1 MKRTNDDSNRQIQK
15 RLRQDEISRIFVG
28 GLSYATNWQSLK
40 DHFSQIGEVEFA
52 SVLLKPDGTSKGCG
66 MVNYRSHADAAQAVE
81 ALNESLLDGRHIMVK
96 LDLGGDFKKPQQVD
110 SNSSVHSAKL
120 SSGQS
125 APKNIYAFCDDGVH
139 LPPEQI
145 SRIFVGNLSYS
156 TTWQGLKDHFKE
168 AGTVEFA
175 SVLENPN
182 KTSKGCGMVNF
193 ATHEE
198 AVKAVALLNDSTL
211 DGRQITVKLD
221 VDGRFK
227 ERPPPKGA
235 VQTMPDDESLF
246 YSMPPEQICRVFVG
260 NLSYDTNWQA
270 LKDHF
275 AQAGEIEFASVLLN
289 PDRTS
294 KGCGMV
300 NFRSHEDATR
310 AVDLLNNS
318 FLDGR
323 QVTVKLDI
331 DGRFKE
337 RPPPG
342 ARPRVFQRPRSS
354 ESWVGALQAPLQTL
368 RQSIKPG
375 HHSSISGTRLSSGT
389 AQQVQKN
396 LLVMLSQLAR
406 SPDAANLD
414 WLALLGQVAQM
425 PGADQLDWP
434 ALISRVAS
442 AAQQTSRGNQNGFL
456 EQAVGHLLR

>member
-1 MKRTNDDSNRQIQK
+1 VPQRPFLPN
-15 RLRQDEISRIFVG
+15 
-28 GLSYATNWQSLK
+28 
-40 DHFSQIGEVEFA
+40 GEVEFA

-211 DGRQITVKLD
+211 DGRHITVKLD
-221 VDGRFK
+221 VDG
-227 ERPPPKGA
+227 
-235 VQTMPDDESLF
+235 
-246 YSMPPEQICRVFVG
+246 
-260 NLSYDTNWQA
+260 
-270 LKDHF
+270 
-275 AQAGEIEFASVLLN
+275 
-289 PDRTS
+289 
-294 KGCGMV
+294 
-300 NFRSHEDATR
+300 
-310 AVDLLNNS
+310 
-318 FLDGR
+318 
-323 QVTVKLDI
+323 
-331 DGRFKE
+331 
-337 RPPPG
+337 
-342 ARPRVFQRPRSS
+342 
-354 ESWVGALQAPLQTL
+354 
-368 RQSIKPG
+368 
-375 HHSSISGTRLSSGT
+375 
-389 AQQVQKN
+389 
-396 LLVMLSQLAR
+396 
-406 SPDAANLD
+406 
-414 WLALLGQVAQM
+414 
-425 PGADQLDWP
+425 
-434 ALISRVAS
+434 
-442 AAQQTSRGNQNGFL
+442 
-456 EQAVGHLLR
+456 